1 MKNRYVRWALFLLIG
16 VGIGAAIGILDS
28 QNEMSRGVINAS
40 PDDQAAA
47 VIKKPSRKKSD
58 NPALNVDL
66 GGDFTLINQDGE
78 TVTQADFADSY
89 KLVFFGFSYCPS
101 ICPTEL
107 QKITLVL
114 GDLGDEIA
122 NKITPIFI
130 SVDPERD
137 TPEQLKQYVVQFN
150 PRLVGLT
157 GTPEQ
162 IEAVTKSF
170 RIYATKVENDMMD
183 EYMMDHSSFSYL
195 TDHNNKVIT
204 LYPSTDTAEEIADD
218 IRARDL

>member
-1 MKNRYVRWALFLLIG
+1 M
-16 VGIGAAIGILDS
+16 
-28 QNEMSRGVINAS
+28 
-40 PDDQAAA
+40 
-47 VIKKPSRKKSD
+47 
-58 NPALNVDL
+58 
-66 GGDFTLINQDGE
+66 GGDFTLVDQDGK

-183 EYMMDHSSFSYL
+183 EYMMDHSSFSL
-195 TDHNNKVIT
+195 
-204 LYPSTDTAEEIADD
+204 EISY
-218 IRARDL
+218 